1 MTMILLKRKINLHI
15 KKSIEQGLGGNM
27 LIGPTT
33 CPLKALFKNNS
44 LANEDDMVE
53 QDWLFTNNIIKI
65 KI

>member
-1 MTMILLKRKINLHI
+1 M
-15 KKSIEQGLGGNM
+15 GGNM
-27 LIGPTT
+27 LIGCTT